1 MDKIEDVL
9 ATEVKITKTDEDYK
23 VEIKY
28 EDGDTRVL
36 EYKKEDY
43 GSKNWLHDK
52 AYSDTMMFMLQWRKR
67 YKVDN

>member
-1 MDKIEDVL
+1 MDNIVDVL
-9 ATEVKITKTDEDYK
+9 ATEIKITKTNEDYK

-36 EYKKEDY
+36 EYKKGDFTKDWRA
-43 GSKNWLHDK
+43 SR
-52 AYSDTMMFMLQWRKR
+52 AYTDTMMFMLQWRKR

>member
-1 MDKIEDVL
+1 MDNIKEVL
-9 ATEVKITKTDEDYK
+9 ATEVKITKTGEDYR

-36 EYKKEDY
+36 EYKKKDFAN
-43 GSKNWLHDK
+43 NWRYSM
-52 AYSDTMMFMLQWRKR
+52 AYSDTMMFMLKWRKR

>member
-1 MDKIEDVL
+1 MDNIKEVL
-9 ATEVKITKTDEDYK
+9 ATEVKITKTDQDYR

-36 EYKKEDY
+36 EYKKENFAN
-43 GSKNWLHDK
+43 NWRDSM
-52 AYSDTMMFMLQWRKR
+52 AYSDTMMFMLKWRKR